1 MPHAR
6 LRLFATSLL
15 LLLIVPMPAS
25 AQLAPTGSLRAAFLE
40 TNPVQGR
47 IDSATKAISGPVAD
61 LVRELARR
69 LGVPYTLIPVP
80 RAPAAIAA
88 ITSGRADIAFIAYD
102 ASRAAQVDFSAPY
115 LLMASAYLVRADS
128 TIKSSAEVDRA
139 GVTIGAVAAQAPTLW
154 IQDNLKNARIQ
165 IVPAMPAHDALVTM
179 LISGDVE
186 AFAANRPRLEE
197 AARTSS
203 RVRLLPDNFAVAG
216 QAIIVEKDNPAR
228 IEELNRFLAD
238 VRTSGFM
245 RSSLDRA
252 GLTGVEVAPDQK
264 R

>member
-1 MPHAR
+1 MVHAR
-6 LRLFATSLL
+6 LRLSALALL
-15 LLLIVPMPAS
+15 LPLIVPVPSS
-25 AQLAPTGSLRAAFLE
+25 AQLAPTGTLRAAFLA
-40 TNPVQGR
+40 TNPIQGR
-47 IDSATKAISGPVAD
+47 IDPATGVLSGPVAD

-80 RAPAAIAA
+80 RSPAAIEA
-88 ITSGRADIAFIAYD
+88 ITARRADIAFIAYE
-102 ASRAAQVDFSAPY
+102 AARAQQVDFSDPY

-128 TIKSSAEVDRA
+128 RITRSADIDRA
-139 GVTIGAVAAQAPTLW
+139 GVSVGAVAAQAPTLW
-154 IQDNLKNARIQ
+154 IQDNLKNARVQ

-179 LISGDVE
+179 LVSGEVE

-203 RVRLLPDNFAVAG
+203 RVRLLPDNFTVAG
-216 QAIIVEKDNPAR
+216 QAIIVEKGNAAR
-228 IEELNRFLAD
+228 TGELNRFLAD
-238 VRTSGFM
+238 VRASGFM

-252 GLTGVEVAPDQK
+252 GLASVEVAPDAG